1 MNGIWKKTLK
11 RFVYDFKDLP
21 RMRRLQKSTGLWLR
35 WQMTLTLVWMRLT
48 LGNLLKMIPEELTNE
63 ELKLEQER
71 IAEEEARIKETAGEE
86 KEEPPRKLTVK
97 GLAEAFADLNKLLK
111 KFENMGANTERFSLI
126 ERDIHGALSAYKQI
140 YDEIN
145 QTNHHG
151 HISIKRDISRRA
163 SGRSFRQFPEGI
175 VITGDDSSMCVT
187 ALEDLPLG
195 QDVEVEV
202 NDVNDTDPVLA

>member
-48 LGNLLKMIPEELTNE
+48 LENLLKMIPEELTN

-97 GLAEAFADLNKLLK
+97 DLAEAFADLNKLLK

-126 ERDIHGALSAYKQI
+126 ERDVHGALSAYKQI

-151 HISIKRDISRRA
+151 HYFYKEGYLKKSIRQVLQAVSRRHCYH
-163 SGRSFRQFPEGI
+163 RR
-175 VITGDDSSMCVT
+175 
-187 ALEDLPLG
+187 
-195 QDVEVEV
+195 
-202 NDVNDTDPVLA
+202 